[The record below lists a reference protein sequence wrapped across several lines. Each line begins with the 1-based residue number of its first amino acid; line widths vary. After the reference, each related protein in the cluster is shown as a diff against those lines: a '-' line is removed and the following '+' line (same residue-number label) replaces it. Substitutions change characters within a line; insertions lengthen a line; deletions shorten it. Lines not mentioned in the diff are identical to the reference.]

1 MSDIFSNPAGTAVGY
16 HEPTEKSLI
25 VFLPKLLI
33 IFAALT
39 LIVNGALPQLEMALT
54 GGSLPFMPRQLTLL
68 MIGLGSVLLLKG
80 RFQPSPLLPL
90 IVAVSAY
97 FAFEVLYLHF
107 YKDLGIAAVRSSL
120 EYFTFLL
127 VACAASVVP
136 LKIKPRQILG
146 FLFVITFVCLVLS
159 AAQFFTN
166 SPIVPTES
174 SDHVFHV
181 QSYQFLNQTRGFSL
195 FANGLDAGIFYSF
208 MGGIATSFCLR
219 PGTRSFGLCLVTL
232 CAFGCYATYTRLV
245 MIGFV
250 VCAVAVFV
258 MSKKGLARFSPLLPV
273 FSLSCA
279 VLLIALGLQTAGG
292 AGRNDLANVASL
304 DQRISD
310 WAIYGGK
317 FLAGSPADI
326 VFGIGQGPYAPYS
339 SPDRAENAAPIP
351 IDNAYLLILLSCGIS
366 GLFLLG
372 VVYWRLWIFLH
383 KRSTS
388 SRSHLFNGMT
398 AMFATV
404 PFFCSI
410 SDPPIQI
417 ILLLLLA
424 VSLDDEDH
432 VVIAFDPPIL
442 NGQHLKLA

>member
-1 MSDIFSNPAGTAVGY
+1 MSDIFSNPAENAAGY
-16 HEPTEKSLI
+16 YGATEKSLI

-90 IVAVSAY
+90 IVFISAY
-97 FAFEVLYLHF
+97 FAFEVIYLHF
-107 YKDLGIAAVRSSL
+107 FKGLGLAAVRSSL

-127 VACAASVVP
+127 MAGAASVVP
-136 LKIKPRQILG
+136 LKIKPRHILG
-146 FLFVITFVCLVLS
+146 FLSVITFFCLILS
-159 AAQFFTN
+159 TAQFFTN

-174 SDHVFHV
+174 SDHIFHV

-195 FANGLDAGIFYSF
+195 FANGLDAGVFYSF

-219 PGTRSFGLCLVTL
+219 RGTRSIGLCLLTL
-232 CAFGCYATYTRLV
+232 SAFGCYATYTRLV
-245 MIGFV
+245 MIGFI
-250 VCAVAVFV
+250 VCAIAVFV
-258 MSKKGLARFSPLLPV
+258 MSKKGLARFSPLLPI

-279 VLLIALGLQTAGG
+279 VLIIVQGLQTSGG
-292 AGRNDLANVASL
+292 AGRTDLANISSL
-304 DQRISD
+304 DQRIRD
-310 WAIYGGK
+310 WEIYGGK

-326 VFGIGQGPYAPYS
+326 VLGIGQGPYTPYS

-351 IDNAYLLILLSCGIS
+351 IDNAYLLILLSSGIS
-366 GLFLLG
+366 GLLVLS
-372 VVYWRLWIFLH
+372 VAYWRLWIFLH
-383 KRSTS
+383 KRATS
-388 SRSHLFNGMT
+388 NKDHLFSGIT

-410 SDPPIQI
+410 SDPPTQI

-424 VSLDDEDH
+424 VSLDDENH
-432 VVIAFDPPIL
+432 VVIAFEPPIL
-442 NGQHLKLA
+442 NEQYLKLA